1 MNIASVLKSDEKEYF
16 VKPATGKSPAWCA
29 EQPQMPGSILIDRP
43 VPGVSLRSGVRNRE
57 EKRLTPKLLWID
69 MLTNALIVIV
79 IASVS
84 YFFIAARTIRPTIE
98 TSSIASGSEVSE
110 SR

>member
-1 MNIASVLKSDEKEYF
+1 MNIASLLKSDEKEYLL
-16 VKPATGKSPAWCA
+16 KPATGNSAAWCA
-29 EQPQMPGSILIDRP
+29 EKPQMPGSILIDRP
-43 VPGVSLRSGVRNRE
+43 VPAVALRSGVRNRE

-79 IASVS
+79 IASLS
-84 YFFIAARTIRPTIE
+84 YFFIAGRTTRPIIE
-98 TSSIASGSEVSE
+98 TSSVASDSELLE

>member
-1 MNIASVLKSDEKEYF
+1 MDMASLLKSDEKEYLLR
-16 VKPATGKSPAWCA
+16 PATGKSTAWCA
-29 EQPQMPGSILIDRP
+29 EKPQISGSILVARP
-43 VPGVSLRSGVRNRE
+43 ARGVSFRSGVSNRE
-57 EKRLTPKLLWID
+57 EKRLTHKLLWVD

-84 YFFIAARTIRPTIE
+84 YFFIAARTIRPIME
-98 TSSIASGSEVSE
+98 TSSVASDSLSSQ

>member
-1 MNIASVLKSDEKEYF
+1 MNIASVLAEKEYL
-16 VKPATGKSPAWCA
+16 VKPATGKSPACCA
-29 EQPQMPGSILIDRP
+29 EKPHMPGSTLIDRP
-43 VPGVSLRSGVRNRE
+43 VPAVSFRSGVRNRE
-57 EKRLTPKLLWID
+57 EKRPSPKLLLID

-84 YFFIAARTIRPTIE
+84 YFLIAARTIRPTIE
-98 TSSIASGSEVSE
+98 TSSVASESELSE

>member
-16 VKPATGKSPAWCA
+16 VKPAAGRSPAWCA

-43 VPGVSLRSGVRNRE
+43 VAGVSLRSGVRNRE

-84 YFFIAARTIRPTIE
+84 YFFIAARTIRPIME
-98 TSSIASGSEVSE
+98 TSSVTSDSQS
-110 SR
+110 SRSR